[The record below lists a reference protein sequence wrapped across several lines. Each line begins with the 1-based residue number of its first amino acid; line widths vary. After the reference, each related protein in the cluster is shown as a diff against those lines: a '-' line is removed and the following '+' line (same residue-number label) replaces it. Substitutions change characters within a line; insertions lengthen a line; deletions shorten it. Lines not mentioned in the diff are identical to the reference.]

1 VLFGLFVAGTI
12 IVGLWAAAALVGAVH
27 APPIV
32 IAGGIVALVVIAVG
46 ATASLR
52 AFRRVSEPLDTLID
66 AAGRV
71 ESGDYSVRVAVTGT
85 GEMRSLGRAFNQMAS
100 RLEAG
105 DARRRAFLAD
115 VAHELRTPLTVLQG
129 QLEAMADGVYPAD
142 RERLTAL
149 LAQTRSMARLVDD
162 LRTISLAEVGA
173 LELHPVVVD
182 VVPLLD
188 EVAMTNDQRARAAGV
203 RLHVEPATG
212 PSVARIDVAATRR
225 VLSNVVTNALRHTPS
240 GGEVALSARAEAPD
254 RRVAIVVRDTGTG
267 VPDDLVP
274 RVFER
279 FAKGE
284 GSDGTGLGLAIAR
297 DLVEAMGG
305 SIDLTSRDGAGT
317 TVTIRMPDGSYVA
330 GS

>member
-46 ATASLR
+46 ATASIR
-52 AFRRVSEPLDTLID
+52 AFRRVSQPLDTLID

-71 ESGDYSVRVAVTGT
+71 ESGDYGARVPEAGT
-85 GEMRSLGRAFNQMAS
+85 SEMRSLTRAFNQMAS

-105 DARRRAFLAD
+105 DARRRAFLAE

-129 QLEAMADGVYPAD
+129 NLEAMADGVYPAD
-142 RERLTAL
+142 RDRLATL

-162 LRTISLAEVGA
+162 IRTISLAEAGA
-173 LELHPVVVD
+173 LDLRPVVAD

-188 EVAMTNDQRARAAGV
+188 EGVMAYQGARAAGV
-203 RLHVEPATG
+203 RLHVEPARG
-212 PSVARIDVAATRR
+212 SSVARIDVAATRR
-225 VLSNVVTNALRHTPS
+225 ILSNIVANALRHTPS
-240 GGEVALSARAEAPD
+240 GGDVALSARAEVQD
-254 RRVAIVVRDTGTG
+254 RRVAIVVSDTGSG
-267 VPDDLVP
+267 VPSDLVP

-279 FAKGE
+279 FARGE

-305 SIDLTSRDGAGT
+305 SIELASRDGAGT
-317 TVTIRMPDGSYVA
+317 TVTIRLPDGSYA
-330 GS
+330 DAS